1 MFPGSSCYPMTP
13 TENYDKSPDKNKKSI
28 VGINDQMIKILEVIG
43 KQESENL
50 KFITEASTM

>member
-1 MFPGSSCYPMTP
+1 MTP